1 MKKAFAIFFLF
12 VFLFN
17 TAGYFLVFHA
27 QQYSIKQEMRAN
39 IRLGVSDERVCAVTV
54 DNHLLS
60 SAGPVFELRG
70 DEFIYKGKQYDII
83 SRKTEGGSTTFY
95 AVNDTQEEHLLSSL
109 EDHIQNTADL
119 ASTHKQPL
127 HSKNLCKNFVLLYY
141 SEVSAMSIALPSH
154 TITYSSLECIYQS
167 ADKKAPLLPPRIA

>member
-27 QQYSIKQEMRAN
+27 QQYSIKQEMKAN
-39 IRLGVSDERVCAVTV
+39 IRLGVFDDRVCAITI

-60 SAGPVFELRG
+60 SAGSSFELQG
-70 DEFIYKGKQYDII
+70 DEFIYKGKQYDIL
-83 SRKTEGGSTTFY
+83 SRKTEGNTTTFY
-95 AVNDTQEEHLLSSL
+95 AVNDTKEEHLLASL

-119 ASTHKQPL
+119 TTTHKQPL
-127 HSKNLCKNFVLLYY
+127 HSKNLCKNVVLLYY
-141 SEVSAMSIALPSH
+141 SEISSLYMALPSN
-154 TITYSSLECIYQS
+154 TVTYSSLECIYHS
-167 ADKKAPLLPPRIA
+167 IDKKAALLPPKIA